1 MTKNNKKIR
10 KKLNYTFLII
20 FCFLFFSTSASAITK
35 WTAPPQ
41 PGGVPTDIDAGILNL
56 TNWVLGFVSM
66 ISTLMIIW
74 GGIQYLTSTG
84 DTNKAESGKKTITYA
99 FIGLIIAALSYAIIK
114 VIVITILK
122 S

>member
-1 MTKNNKKIR
+1 MIKNIEKII

-20 FCFLFFSTSASAITK
+20 FCSLFFSTSVSAITK

-56 TNWVLGFVSM
+56 TNWVLGFISM
-66 ISTLMIIW
+66 IAVLMIIW
-74 GGIQYLTSTG
+74 GGVQYLTSAG

-99 FIGLIIAALSYAIIK
+99 FIGLVIAALSYAIIK
-114 VIVITILK
+114 VIVVTILK